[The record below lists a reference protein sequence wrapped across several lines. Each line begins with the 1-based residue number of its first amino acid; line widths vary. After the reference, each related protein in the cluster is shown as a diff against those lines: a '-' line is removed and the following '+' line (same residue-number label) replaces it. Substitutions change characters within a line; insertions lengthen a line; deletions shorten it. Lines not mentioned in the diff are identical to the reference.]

1 MLATASSLFEEANAA
16 HGACLRHAL
25 ATSARRFPREISKGD
40 FQGTAPMDGGKLI
53 WQEAGGFR

>member
-16 HGACLRHAL
+16 QGACLRHAL
-25 ATSARRFPREISKGD
+25 ATSARRFPMESSNGLL
-40 FQGTAPMDGGKLI
+40 QWTASMDCGKLI